1 MYSGS
6 RRGMTIVEMLIVIA
20 IIVILAAIVMANVTA
35 PTLTAV
41 AKPDTISTSAGTGI
55 FAVRVTASG
64 DHPQRGVTIRFE
76 AEGSG
81 SVVPAEAV
89 TDSSGVAKTTWQAGP
104 DTGVFRITA
113 RASGRSRPELT
124 VRTHVT
130 GIPATPVPGAP
141 SGSPAGAPQKG
152 APVSPASTA
161 PAGSTAGA
169 ARHP

>member
-35 PTLTAV
+35 PALTAV
-41 AKPDTISTSAGTGI
+41 AKPDTISTSAGSGV

-64 DHPQRGVTIRFE
+64 GHPQRGVTIRFE
-76 AEGSG
+76 TEGSG

-89 TDSSGVAKTTWQAGP
+89 TDSTGVAKTTWRAGP

-113 RASGRSRPELT
+113 RASGRSRPELV

-130 GIPATPVPGAP
+130 GIPAAP
-141 SGSPAGAPQKG
+141 AAAAAAISPAGAPQT
-152 APVSPASTA
+152 SPAAGTPSTA
-161 PAGSTAGA
+161 PAGSTGA